1 MAKDEKKTAE
11 PQDVALED
19 VPGHEVLIHPRDL
32 KPSQAMRLFEAINME
47 DVDNLSMSEL
57 TNVVELLEDGF
68 LTDEKAYIEFYR
80 THGLTA
86 VIELVG
92 AWVGELLGDES

>member
-47 DVDNLSMSEL
+47 DVDEL